1 MAVDKTTQPVQ
12 PRTLKEIHELLMR
25 QRPREGA
32 PLPVWLEYRQRS
44 AKLYAQI
51 ADIDRF
57 HHHEARYWAELE
69 QETAKNIAAQINAG
83 KSPSHRTRKGG
94 QG

>member
-1 MAVDKTTQPVQ
+1 MVVDKTAKPA
-12 PRTLKEIHELLMR
+12 PLRTLKEVHELLMN
-25 QRPREGA
+25 QRPREDA

-57 HHHEARYWAELE
+57 HHHEAGYWAELE
-69 QETAKNIAAQINAG
+69 QQTAKNIAAQINAG

-94 QG
+94 EG